1 MFDRLWDWLAQA
13 RDHILPFVVI
23 IAYQNAGVFR
33 WGKYHRT
40 LKPGFHWKVPFI
52 DEVVQADVCA
62 TTMRMPPQTLT
73 TKDGKSIVAAV
84 VVNYEIFDVRP
95 YLCDITD
102 QKDVLIDN
110 VMGAVLTAITSQ
122 GWQASL
128 REPPVQHVVN
138 LVHDRV
144 RRYGIRV
151 NAVTF
156 TDLGEVKSIRL
167 IQPHGKDLAN

>member
-13 RDHILPFVVI
+13 RDHVLPFVVI
-23 IAYQNAGVFR
+23 VAYQNAGVFR

-40 LKPGFHWKVPFI
+40 LAPGFHWKIPLM
-52 DEVVQADVCA
+52 DEVVQADVCT
-62 TTMRMPPQTLT
+62 TTMRLPPQTLT

-84 VVNYEIFDVRP
+84 IVNYQIVDVRP

-102 QKDVLIDN
+102 QRDVLIDN
-110 VMGAVLTAITSQ
+110 VMGAVLLAIGSQ
-122 GWQASL
+122 AWEASL
-128 REPPVQHVVN
+128 REPPERFIMN
-138 LVHDRV
+138 LARDRV
-144 RRYGIRV
+144 ARYGIRV

-156 TDLGEVKSIRL
+156 IDLGYVKSIRL